1 MALAGHIN
9 SLSFNFFI
17 YNMGIIIIFLRE
29 YAREGITL
37 VSTVGNTVDAR
48 YIAASL
54 TVTRMVLSILSTW
67 VLQLFTWSNSVKHLL
82 GVNYL
87 DEGHHTWNISQKCS
101 ALHMCLSSVT
111 AVTAIIIPHQ
121 AGELRRAGPMPHQT
135 SWLRNSW
142 QAGRTRALQWR
153 QYSSK

>member
-67 VLQLFTWSNSVKHLL
+67 VLQLFT
-82 GVNYL
+82 
-87 DEGHHTWNISQKCS
+87 
-101 ALHMCLSSVT
+101 
-111 AVTAIIIPHQ
+111 
-121 AGELRRAGPMPHQT
+121 
-135 SWLRNSW
+135 
-142 QAGRTRALQWR
+142 
-153 QYSSK
+153 